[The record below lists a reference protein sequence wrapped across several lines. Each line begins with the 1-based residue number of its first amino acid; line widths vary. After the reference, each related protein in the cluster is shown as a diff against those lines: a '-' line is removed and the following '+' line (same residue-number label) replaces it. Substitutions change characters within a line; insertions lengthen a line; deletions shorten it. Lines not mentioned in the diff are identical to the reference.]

1 MTPRQLHALRTLIRL
16 CDDSHGPV
24 TPADLWQAGGAAGLT
39 GAGVVLSNLARQG
52 LTFCTRS
59 PHSRQGA
66 NRYEP
71 TEHGRRLAELEE
83 A

>member
-1 MTPRQLHALRTLIRL
+1 MTTRQLKALRSLIRL

-24 TPADLWQAGGAAGLT
+24 TPADLWQAGGAGGLT
-39 GAGVVLSNLARQG
+39 GAGVVLSHLARQG
-52 LTFCTRS
+52 LATCIRS
-59 PHSRQGA
+59 PHSRRGA

-71 TEHGRRLAELEE
+71 TEHGRRVMELED